1 MSKPSPFRSSSMAA
15 VARRLFIDV
24 LRAAAPK
31 TLDSLRYGS
40 ASGASP
46 LAQAGDE
53 LPGSRPATSPVGTA
67 AHLPYAPVRIRI
79 PRVIPTKTGW
89 DIWGPRFDNK
99 PRHPLGHHGS
109 VGPSHSTIWSRL
121 TTRGR
126 FEYSRFGGSSLA
138 GASDAIRVPYASI
151 VDISPV
157 GMDALIGV
165 EAGKSHSTTACLW
178 HKEVTARTMR
188 SVSNWVRRF

>member
-1 MSKPSPFRSSSMAA
+1 MSCGLLHPKPSTVCVMEAQ
-15 VARRLFIDV
+15 VAIRHRL
-24 LRAAAPK
+24 
-31 TLDSLRYGS
+31 
-40 ASGASP
+40 
-46 LAQAGDE
+46 
-53 LPGSRPATSPVGTA
+53 RPAISCPALGRYEPRRDGT